1 RPPAPRPGA
10 RARAR
15 GGDAR
20 AGARR
25 PPMPARAQRPEPD
38 RPAPEPAGRRRGRF
52 AALGHGVHRASPRR
66 AAARRRR
73 CPDAP
78 AAATPPHAAAL
89 PLRTPRPRASLGNT
103 PGAGPCGAARRPSP
117 AAVPLGIRC
126 GDGAARGGRIASCRT
141 YPADGDPGVNVSGL
155 AEAGMPAPRGPRQG
169 RYSKSPKMP
178 CLTGERC
185 REASERARTS
195 SRCATYQ
202 SYDCTNISSFDQRG
216 VQPSFA
222 LACERS
228 KNISRPYI
236 SEWYAPSGERPS
248 ALVASIAGITSRAGS
263 ERTRLPVPACC
274 TSASSA
280 SRIGPEALG
289 ANVEGVGPR
298 QLAGADA
305 RLRQVVGVDKLVT
318 VVAAAED
325 PDRLS
330 APDPLEEDLEHAKP
344 AVAQDRSRPH
354 DGDVE
359 PLALDGAPRDALGLE
374 LGVAVRLS
382 GPGLDRVADGVAR
395 RDAEDG
401 ARGDEDDLADTPA
414 RAGAEQVLGA
424 AHVHALEQVPILR
437 ERHLGDVV
445 VDDVDP

>member
-1 RPPAPRPGA
+1 
-10 RARAR
+10 
-15 GGDAR
+15 
-20 AGARR
+20 
-25 PPMPARAQRPEPD
+25 
-38 RPAPEPAGRRRGRF
+38 
-52 AALGHGVHRASPRR
+52 
-66 AAARRRR
+66 
-73 CPDAP
+73 
-78 AAATPPHAAAL
+78 
-89 PLRTPRPRASLGNT
+89 
-103 PGAGPCGAARRPSP
+103 
-117 AAVPLGIRC
+117 
-126 GDGAARGGRIASCRT
+126 GAARGGRIASCRT

-298 QLAGADA
+298 QLAGA
-305 RLRQVVGVDKLVT
+305 
-318 VVAAAED
+318 
-325 PDRLS
+325 
-330 APDPLEEDLEHAKP
+330 
-344 AVAQDRSRPH
+344 
-354 DGDVE
+354 
-359 PLALDGAPRDALGLE
+359 
-374 LGVAVRLS
+374 
-382 GPGLDRVADGVAR
+382 
-395 RDAEDG
+395 
-401 ARGDEDDLADTPA
+401 
-414 RAGAEQVLGA
+414 EQVLGA

-445 VDDVDP
+445 VDDVDPLARALDRIRVAHIAAEIAHLARAVGHVDEVEEGDLPAAPSSSATSRHPKYPLPPVTCACRPVATQMSIPCARHHAMLRRIPSSSSISGS